1 VTDALICAIVAHP
14 LHFGPG
20 EGIELRSARLDTS
33 GTIPF
38 VLMDVAVMKP
48 VESSI
53 SFMKNTE
60 PPSDSVKG
68 PSTSV

>member
-1 VTDALICAIVAHP
+1 MHLFVRLWRTRFTLGPVRVSSCGVRVLI
-14 LHFGPG
+14 
-20 EGIELRSARLDTS
+20 TS

-38 VLMDVAVMKP
+38 VFMDVAVMKP